1 MLYYKGVF
9 EMKYIAFWEIESEN
23 LDHVIA
29 TWEKRQHS
37 GGQVKTLFS
46 PHTFAET
53 ETGVSGFTIFET
65 EREEDLA
72 TYVTEY
78 LLAGARM
85 TIHPIWDS
93 SKGIQIYRQLAK
105 SSVKLAS

>member
-1 MLYYKGVF
+1 
-9 EMKYIAFWEIESEN
+9 MKYIAFWEIDRED
-23 LDHVIA
+23 LDHVIT
-29 TWEKRQHS
+29 TWEKRQRS
-37 GGQVKTLFS
+37 GGHVKTLFS

-53 ETGVSGFTIFET
+53 ETGFTGFTIFET
-65 EREEDLA
+65 EQEDDLA

-93 SKGIQIYRQLAK
+93 AKGIHIYRKLAK
-105 SSVKLAS
+105 AGLKLAS